1 MGKHVFRLTRQLLPA
16 TILEMRRNEVDP
28 YAEQE
33 ARASAEARPSLGL
46 SRRKLAVIVA
56 GLVCLWLV
64 GVFAHQVGEAAA
76 AADQVDAMRARNAAE
91 VREIDSLQAELKVIQ
106 QTGFID
112 FAARGYLLGSPREI
126 PFTIDPAAPPL
137 PADAPGSTGINPQVV
152 SQPQSP
158 LESWLQALFGAQ

>member
-1 MGKHVFRLTRQLLPA
+1 
-16 TILEMRRNEVDP
+16 MRRNEVDAD
-28 YAEQE
+28 AEQE

-76 AADQVDAMRARNAAE
+76 AANQVDAMRVRNAA
-91 VREIDSLQAELKVIQ
+91 VVGEIDSLQAELNVIQ
-106 QTGFID
+106 EKGFID
-112 FAARGYLLGSPREI
+112 FTARGYLLGSPREI

-137 PADAPGSTGINPQVV
+137 PADAPGSTGIKPQVV
-152 SQPQSP
+152 TQPQSP
-158 LESWLQALFGAQ
+158 LESWMQALFGSH